1 MAARRGGTGGR
12 RRRGSAPGGSTGPAE
27 AGTATGTPP
36 DGAPV
41 AGGLAVLVPDPDRP
55 RARELRVDGAPQS
68 HVDPD
73 DPHRLVFSYQRRL
86 GHVIDLAAPPGRP
99 LDAVHLGGGAL
110 TLPRYL
116 AATRPR
122 STQQVAEP
130 DVRLTEFVR
139 EHLPLPR
146 GARIRV
152 RALDAR
158 ELLER
163 LPENSADLVVAD
175 VFDGARTPAHCTGVE
190 FVDAVRRVL
199 RPTGTLAVNLTDGPP
214 LTHLRARVAAVTA
227 RFAEVCLAAEP
238 AVLRGRRFGNAVL
251 AAADVP
257 LPVAEL
263 SRRNAAGPTA
273 GRVLSGAD
281 LRDFL
286 AGARPLTD
294 ADAAA
299 SPAPP
304 PGTFG

>member
-1 MAARRGGTGGR
+1 M
-12 RRRGSAPGGSTGPAE
+12 
-27 AGTATGTPP
+27 
-36 DGAPV
+36 
-41 AGGLAVLVPDPDRP
+41 AGGLAVLVPDPDHP
-55 RARELRVDGAPQS
+55 GARELRVDGAPQS
-68 HVDPD
+68 HVDPH
-73 DPHRLVFSYQRRL
+73 DPLRLVFSYQRRL

-122 STQQVAEP
+122 SVQQVAEP

-163 LPENSADLVVAD
+163 LPGDSADLVVAD
-175 VFDGARTPAHCTGVE
+175 VFAGARTPAHCTGVE
-190 FVDAVRRVL
+190 FVDAARRVL
-199 RPTGTLAVNLTDGPP
+199 RPTGILAVNVTDGPP
-214 LTHLRARVAAVTA
+214 LTHLRARTAALTD

-251 AAADVP
+251 AASDAP

-263 SRRNAAGPTA
+263 SRRNAAGPSTA
-273 GRVLSGAD
+273 RLLAGAE

-304 PGTFG
+304 AGTFD